1 MVIGNNMMK
10 QEEGYV
16 SDMCNGTVS
25 MEVRIQA
32 RNLLSRFEYLFCL
45 AKNLEL
51 LGGCQRKSVH
61 RDHPWDHDFQRG
73 TLLDPRRYAARAQD
87 MHDASRQRP
96 MHRTQLTFLAALET
110 MREMGIRWVK
120 KEGRPIRFADL
131 SQARRKKW
139 AKSELPALPL
149 LLKISPVL

>member
-16 SDMCNGTVS
+16 SDMCNGAVS

-87 MHDASRQRP
+87 MQEATRRRLT
-96 MHRTQLTFLAALET
+96 HRTQLTFLAALET
-110 MREMGIRWVK
+110 MQEMGIRWGQERGATDTLRRPESSK
-120 KEGRPIRFADL
+120 K
-131 SQARRKKW
+131 KKW
-139 AKSELPALPL
+139 ELSELPALPL
-149 LLKISPVL
+149 LLKISLVS